1 MMLRR
6 ANSYQDRAPDS
17 PIGLWRRVAYDLLRE
32 HHRDGMLPTTI
43 RFLYYELVQRS
54 GMPPCRKNRAPINDL
69 TQAITDLR
77 KQGDI
82 PWTWIIDESRQ
93 VESFAG
99 ASDLKSWTKDVL
111 EQARLDPWDGNIPM
125 VITESRAVAGV
136 LRATCERYAVRL
148 AAVGGHCAGFL
159 HNDIPPML
167 DSTVLYFGDHNIAG
181 GSIEDNTRD
190 VLEQSVGPLAWER
203 LAVTLEQVRKY
214 RLPPKPKDDKRFGED
229 RGLHDS
235 YECEALS
242 QKRIIEILERRLD
255 DLLPEPLE
263 AVLEREAQ
271 QRAAMLKLISK
282 VE

>member
-1 MMLRR
+1 MLRR
-6 ANSYQDRAPDS
+6 AGTYHDRAPDS
-17 PIGLWRRVAYDLLRE
+17 PIGLWRQVAYDLLQE
-32 HHRDGMLPTTI
+32 HNRDGMLPTTI

-54 GMPPCRKNRAPINDL
+54 GLPPCRKNRAPINDL

-82 PWTWIIDESRQ
+82 PWKRIIDESRQ

-99 ASDLKSWTKDVL
+99 ASDLKSWTRNVL
-111 EQARLDPWDGNIPM
+111 EQARVDPWDYNTPM

-159 HNDIPPML
+159 HKDIPPLL

-181 GSIEDNTRD
+181 DAIEENTRG
-190 VLEQSVGPLAWER
+190 VLEQAVGPLSWER
-203 LAVTLEQVRKY
+203 LAVTLEQVDEY
-214 RLPPKPKDDKRFGED
+214 NLPPKPTDDKRFGED

-242 QKRIIEILERRLD
+242 QRRIIEILERRLD
-255 DLLPEPLE
+255 DLLPELLE
-263 AVLEREAQ
+263 DVLEREAQ
-271 QRAAMLKLISK
+271 QRAKVLKLLTEK
-282 VE
+282 E